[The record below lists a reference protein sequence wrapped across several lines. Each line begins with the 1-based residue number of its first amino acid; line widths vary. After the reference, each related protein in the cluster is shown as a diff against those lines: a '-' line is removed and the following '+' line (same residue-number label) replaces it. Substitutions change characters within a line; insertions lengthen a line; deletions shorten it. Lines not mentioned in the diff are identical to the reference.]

1 MKSPGSVLKA
11 AVVAGLVAGAAAAGF
26 HLLFT
31 ERVIDSAIEIEERLD
46 LAQGEAVKKPPLVSR
61 SAQKWGLVL
70 GLLLYGAVW
79 GLLFGLVF
87 RLVESWLPPWSPVG
101 RGLFLALLAGWSV
114 AIFPFLKYP
123 ASPPGVGDPETVWR
137 RQALYFVFIAL
148 TVVGTALAGWLRAKT
163 GRSAICFLYGIFL
176 VAIYLAMPANP
187 DPVRMPAHLV
197 WTFRGLSLAGLIL
210 FWGVLGWAFGLLS
223 RIPDSAFR
231 GISR

>member
-1 MKSPGSVLKA
+1 MKSLGSVLKA

-26 HLLFT
+26 HSLLT
-31 ERVIDSAIEIEERLD
+31 EPVIDRAIEMEERLG

-61 SAQKWGLVL
+61 SAQRWGLVL

-87 RLVESWLPPWSPVG
+87 RLVESWLPSWNPVG

-123 ASPPGVGDPETVWR
+123 ASPPGAGDPETVWR
-137 RQALYFVFIAL
+137 RQALYFGFIAL
-148 TVVGTALAGWLRAKT
+148 TVVGTALAGWLRVRT
-163 GRSAICFLYGIFL
+163 GRFAVCVLYGVFL
-176 VAIYLAMPANP
+176 AAVYLAMPANP

-223 RIPDSAFR
+223 RIPNSALR